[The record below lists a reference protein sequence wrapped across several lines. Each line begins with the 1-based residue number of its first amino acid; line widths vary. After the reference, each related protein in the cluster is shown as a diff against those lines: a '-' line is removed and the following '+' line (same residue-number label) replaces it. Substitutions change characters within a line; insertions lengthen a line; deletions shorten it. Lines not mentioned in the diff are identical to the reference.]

1 MFLIMKNE
9 SSRIAAIFRTGISV
23 RIICRIAV
31 LIALAFVLER
41 LVPIINLPDL
51 RITLSFIPM
60 MICGMLFGPVWG
72 AVAFGISDII
82 GWPIMAQPPI
92 PLILTARIVNGFL
105 FGFILHREN
114 LRLWPHAIIC
124 ALLVQIICGMGLT
137 TLGLSQLRGVPY
149 QVLLWTRLPQFGIL
163 IALQI
168 AIFPVLIKLREA
180 LIKAGHVV
188 VNNDSTCKE

>member
-1 MFLIMKNE
+1 MKQTN
-9 SSRIAAIFRTGISV
+9 SSKTATIFRTEISV
-23 RIICRIAV
+23 RILCQIAV

-60 MICGMLFGPVWG
+60 MICGMLFGPIWG

-82 GWPIMAQPPI
+82 GWPIMGQPPI
-92 PLILTARIVNGFL
+92 PLILAARIVNGFL
-105 FGFILHREN
+105 FGLILHREN
-114 LRLWPHAIIC
+114 IRLWPHAILS

-149 QVLLWTRLPQFGIL
+149 QVLLWTRLPQFGIF

-168 AIFPVLIKLREA
+168 AVFPVLIKLRYA
-180 LIKAGHVV
+180 LRKAGHITTEYK
-188 VNNDSTCKE
+188 SACESE